1 MTGPNTENVQADQIA
16 LTHSGAVAFRQKQN
30 RILYLVVSSSKNA
43 DWVLPKGHI
52 EPGETP
58 EVAALRELKEEAGVI
73 GEILESV
80 AIQHFQ
86 KSTEDVVVQYF
97 LVCELSSTLATE
109 KRTLRWEDFE
119 GASQLLTFANA
130 RQALQAAAAA
140 LRRLE
145 HTE

>member
-1 MTGPNTENVQADQIA
+1 MTGPNTENARADQVG
-16 LTHSGAVAFRQKQN
+16 LTHAGAVAFRQAKG
-30 RILYLVVSSSKNA
+30 RTLYLVVSSSNSA

-86 KSTEDVVVQYF
+86 KSTEDVLVQYF
-97 LVCELSSTLATE
+97 LVRERASTVAAE
-109 KRTLRWEDFE
+109 KRSLRWEDFE
-119 GASQLLTFANA
+119 DASQLLTFANA

-145 HTE
+145 HTQ